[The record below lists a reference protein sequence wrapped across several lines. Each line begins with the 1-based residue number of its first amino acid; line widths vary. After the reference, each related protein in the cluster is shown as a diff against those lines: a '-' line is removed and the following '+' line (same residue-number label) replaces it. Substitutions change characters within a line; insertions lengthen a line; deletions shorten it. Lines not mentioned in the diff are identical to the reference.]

1 LIKILAAILL
11 MAGVATN
18 ALGFGTSTE
27 ADKSKAFKDGVRSV
41 RAEDFAVAVEIF
53 SAILAD
59 DPNNADA
66 YNYLAFSQRNLG
78 QTDAAMANYEKA
90 LTLNPKHKGALEY
103 QGELFLKLGDRA
115 RAEEN
120 LARLVAVC
128 GRRCVE
134 RDQLQAA
141 IERAKD
147 GKTPWLGPRTD
158 RGD

>member
-1 LIKILAAILL
+1 MLTAILL
-11 MAGVATN
+11 MAGLATG
-18 ALGFGTSTE
+18 AYGFGTSND
-27 ADKSKAFKDGVRSV
+27 ADKSAAFKDGVKAV
-41 RAEDFAVAVEIF
+41 RAEDFAAAVEIF
-53 SAILAD
+53 SAVLAG

-66 YNYLAFSQRNLG
+66 LNYLAFSQRNLG
-78 QTDAAMANYEKA
+78 QTDAAMANYERA
-90 LTLNPKHKGALEY
+90 LELNPKHKGALEY
-103 QGELFLKLGDRA
+103 QGELFLKLGERK

-147 GKTPWLGPRTD
+147 GKTPWLGPRSTI
-158 RGD
+158 GD